1 MRITKKTV
9 IAVKRGNTVVKI
21 YRRKAGY
28 YKGKYYDLF
37 TVAYRQNG
45 QRVLKNF
52 RRGRAAYDY
61 ASETATR
68 LEKGEREILLTRA
81 AEWQSYLA
89 AKNLLRPFGIPLHT
103 AIEEYVALRCR
114 QKVVE
119 KRVGE
124 IVHELLAA
132 KQSAGLSDRY
142 VETLRTYL
150 LRFADS
156 FQTNIG
162 SINTGAIVRWLD
174 SLKVGP
180 RSRNNV
186 RQAVVTLFNFAR
198 RRGYLPKGETTE
210 AADVETVR
218 DHGGEIAI
226 LAPAE
231 LSKLLKRAKPIYQLY
246 FALAAFSGI
255 RSAELLRLEWSEI
268 NFEKGHIE
276 VKARKAKTAT
286 RRLVPMQPNL
296 AKWLAPYRGDS
307 GRLFQ
312 SRRTVDSAIKF
323 AKRMKIPWTANVLR
337 HSYATYRLSILPDA
351 GRVALEMGNSSAK
364 LFTNY
369 RELDRQNHG
378 PEWFAIDPPRR
389 SRKIVPFVA

>member
-1 MRITKKTV
+1 MKTI
-9 IAVKRGNTVVKI
+9 IAVKRGNTTIKI
-21 YRRKAGY
+21 YRHKGRQ
-28 YKGKYYDLF
+28 YKGKYYELF
-37 TVAYRQNG
+37 TVAYRLNG
-45 QRVLKNF
+45 KQQRKNF
-52 RRGRAAYDY
+52 SRYKDAWDF
-61 ASETATR
+61 ASDTAIA
-68 LEKGEREILLTRA
+68 LEKGRA
-81 AEWQSYLA
+81 QVLSLSAADWQSYLA
-89 AKNLLRPFGIPLHT
+89 AKNLLRPFGIPLHD
-103 AIEEYVALRCR
+103 AIEEYVAMRKR
-114 QKVVE
+114 KTTVE
-119 KRVGE
+119 KRVGN
-124 IVHELLAA
+124 VVDELLEA
-132 KQSAGLSDRY
+132 KKQARLSDRY

-162 SINTGAIVRWLD
+162 SVNTGAIVRWLD
-174 SLKVGP
+174 SLKIGP

-218 DHGGEIAI
+218 DHDGEIAI
-226 LAPAE
+226 LTPAE
-231 LSKLLKRAKPIYQLY
+231 LSKLLRKSKPLYQLY
-246 FALAAFSGI
+246 FALAAFTGI

-286 RRLVPMQPNL
+286 RRLVPIQPNL
-296 AKWLAPYRGDS
+296 AKWLEPYRSSKGK
-307 GRLFQ
+307 LFK

-323 AKRMKIPWTANVLR
+323 AKRLRIPWKANCLR
-337 HSYATYRLSILPDA
+337 HSYATYRLSIMPDA
-351 GRVALEMGNSSAK
+351 GRIALEMGNSPAK

-369 RELDRQNHG
+369 RELDRHNHA
-378 PEWFAIDPPRR
+378 PEWFAIGPPSRR